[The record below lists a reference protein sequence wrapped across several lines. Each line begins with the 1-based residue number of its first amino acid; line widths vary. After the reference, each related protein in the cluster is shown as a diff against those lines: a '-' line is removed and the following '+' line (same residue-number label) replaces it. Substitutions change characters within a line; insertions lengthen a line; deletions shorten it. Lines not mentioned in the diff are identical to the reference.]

1 MAKKYTNE
9 EIEKLVMQEKIKIY
23 ELENFRLQNIVK
35 DYWKNF
41 PESQHPEFSSLV
53 EEINYIINNQLHNKS
68 LIYKLKSK
76 YFRKR

>member
-23 ELENFRLQNIVK
+23 ELENFRLQNIAK
-35 DYWKNF
+35 DYWDNF
-41 PESQHPEFSSLV
+41 PKCPHPEFSNII
-53 EEINYIINNQLHNKS
+53 EEINYIINTQLQNRS
-68 LIYKLKSK
+68 LISRFKNK

>member
-41 PESQHPEFSSLV
+41 PECQHPEFSNII
-53 EEINYIINNQLHNKS
+53 EEINYIVNTQLQNRS
-68 LIYKLKSK
+68 LISRFKNK